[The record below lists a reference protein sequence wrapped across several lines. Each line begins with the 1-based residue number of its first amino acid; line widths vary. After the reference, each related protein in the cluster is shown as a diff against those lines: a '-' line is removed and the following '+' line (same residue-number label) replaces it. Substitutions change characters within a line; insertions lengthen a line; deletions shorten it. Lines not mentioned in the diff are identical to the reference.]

1 MAISDML
8 YISKAYITSG
18 SKEDTMLH
26 DFEKAMK
33 ETLAYFGVMEGE
45 K

>member
-1 MAISDML
+1 MNSIR
-8 YISKAYITSG
+8 
-18 SKEDTMLH
+18 

-33 ETLAYFGVMEGE
+33 ETLAYFGVKERE